1 MRLRSVIVCPVILL
15 AAGIAC
21 VAEITGTAIRFEVQY
36 EGGSLPLTQG
46 KIRAAIAGNDLLFLH
61 GGTKLAIPLRSIT
74 RITYGTDHHK
84 SMLCYV
90 PFLELDKS
98 YHVGLTWTGDSREAS
113 NEAVLKL
120 KEGNHRRFVATL
132 EELTGISAVNSDK
145 APAIVRF

>member
-1 MRLRSVIVCPVILL
+1 MRLWSVLVCPVILL

-21 VAEITGTAIRFEVQY
+21 VAEIAGTAIRFEVQY

-46 KIRAAIAGNDLLFLH
+46 KIRAAIAGNELLFLH
-61 GGTKLAIPLRSIT
+61 GGRKLAIPLESIT

-84 SMLCYV
+84 SVLCYV
-90 PFLELDKS
+90 PFLELDRS
-98 YHVGLTWTGDSREAS
+98 YHVGLTWTDRREAS

-120 KEGNHRRFVATL
+120 SEGKHRRFVATL
-132 EELTGISAVNSDK
+132 EQLTGITAVNSDK